1 MLHVLQAEADKAVH
15 HLKVLSRPDAHT
27 FMASIAA
34 PTAWSTMEGSSVGPS
49 MSKGMLVG
57 GFAGSWEVL
66 AATAG
71 DASPRKGS
79 SRKGECLPAEE
90 SRPIRV

>member
-1 MLHVLQAEADKAVH
+1 MLRMLQAEANIAVRQP
-15 HLKVLSRPDAHT
+15 KSLSRPDAHT
-27 FMASIAA
+27 LMASIAA

-57 GFAGSWEVL
+57 GFAGSWEAP

-79 SRKGECLPAEE
+79 SSKGDRLPAEE
-90 SRPIRV
+90 SCTV

>member
-1 MLHVLQAEADKAVH
+1 MLCVSSNA
-15 HLKVLSRPDAHT
+15 LSRPDAHT
-27 FMASIAA
+27 LMASIAA

-71 DASPRKGS
+71 DARPRKGS
-79 SRKGECLPAEE
+79 SSKGDCLPAEE
-90 SRPIRV
+90 SCTV